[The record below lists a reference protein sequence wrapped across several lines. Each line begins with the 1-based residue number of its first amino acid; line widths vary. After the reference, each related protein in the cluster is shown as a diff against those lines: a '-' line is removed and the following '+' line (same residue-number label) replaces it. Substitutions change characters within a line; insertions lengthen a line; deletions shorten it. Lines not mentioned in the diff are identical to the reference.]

1 MKIENDLYEYLYDD
15 LYNLTEI
22 YKNKENFYFYIYDN
36 DNQLIESN
44 NYQNNKKY
52 KYTYDDSGNILK
64 KEIYNLQNNQL
75 LKIDTYE
82 YNNLNWKDQLTKY
95 NDTSITYDEIGNP
108 LTIGNKTLSWNIRE
122 LKSIITPNINIEYEY
137 NKDGIRKSKTVNG
150 IKTKYFTENS
160 AILFEQTGANVL
172 YYIRDDNNNLIGFKT
187 NNTTYYY
194 KKNYQNDIIGI
205 YDNNYNLIV
214 SYEYD
219 DYGSI
224 LSIKDNNG
232 IEITD
237 PNHIGNLNP
246 FRYRS
251 YYYDKETNLYYL
263 NSRYYNPEWGRFIN
277 ADSIIGTKDDH
288 VGYNL
293 YSYCEN
299 NPINRTDSDGNIAG
313 AIVSGIAALGTVGTA
328 IVGGL
333 IVGGLYLATREIV
346 KSVVV
351 TATDLKS
358 LVSSKPKTKEQQGI
372 HNVYV
377 LTDKNNN
384 QKVEYVGRTTDVE
397 LRKKQHKTGPKKDL
411 EMVVILEN
419 ASKELARG
427 TEQGL
432 IEYYE
437 TLNRGDSRNWNNKI
451 RGVNPLNPNFEKYMK
466 STFDYLGEEIYVGG
480 YKW

>member
-15 LYNLTEI
+15 LYNITEI
-22 YKNKENFYFYIYDN
+22 YKNKENFYSYTYDN

-122 LKSIITPNINIEYEY
+122 LKSMMTPNINIEYEY

-237 PNHIGNLNP
+237 PNHIGNINP

-419 ASKELARG
+419 ASKELA
-427 TEQGL
+427 
-432 IEYYE
+432 
-437 TLNRGDSRNWNNKI
+437 
-451 RGVNPLNPNFEKYMK
+451 
-466 STFDYLGEEIYVGG
+466 
-480 YKW
+480 